1 MILNSVLLFMLLSY
15 RSVPPSSTF
24 RQSAPQDTPR
34 LIDIAWRSLRLTK
47 PARCVGTNTLQAYV
61 GIWRVF
67 TLRFCLMLL
76 CANRY
81 TVDLQ
86 ICYDGLCCI
95 LTLSIL
101 VLSPI
106 LDGWIG

>member
-1 MILNSVLLFMLLSY
+1 VILNSVLLILLLSY
-15 RSVPPSSTF
+15 RLVPPSSTF

-34 LIDIAWRSLRLTK
+34 LIDIAWRSLRLTE
-47 PARCVGTNTLQAYV
+47 PARCVGTNTLQTYV
-61 GIWRVF
+61 SIRRVF

-86 ICYDGLCCI
+86 ICCDGLCCT
-95 LTLSIL
+95 LTLSVL